1 MKVLKFGGTSVGS
14 VKSILTVKR
23 IVQDEAKKQPV
34 VVVVSALGGITDK
47 LINTSK
53 LAVAGDEAYLT
64 SYNEMVERHH
74 QMIDAIITDTKK
86 KEALLVVVDDL
97 LGQLKSIYQGVYLI
111 GDLSE
116 KTSNAIVSYGERISS
131 NIVAALIEGAK
142 WYNSLEFIKTKH
154 KQGRNLFSNSVSN
167 PLILDVFGDFKNGT
181 TTHKV
186 CVAGGFISTD
196 SVTGE
201 VTNLGRGGSDYTA
214 AILAAALDAEVL
226 EIWTDVSGFMTA
238 DPRVINTAY
247 PIERLSY
254 VEATELCNFG
264 AKVVYPPTIYPVC
277 IKNIP
282 ILIKNTFHPED
293 KGTIIT
299 SLDEDEDNG
308 RAIKGISSINNTSLI
323 TVSGLSMVGV
333 IGVNRRIFTTLAENG
348 ISVFMVSQ
356 ASSENSTSIGV
367 TDDDADRACEVLNKE
382 FAKEIEMGA
391 MYKMKLERDL
401 ATVAIVGE
409 NMKHTPGIAGKLFG
423 TLGRNGISVIACAQ
437 GASETNISFV
447 VERKSLRK
455 SLNVIH
461 DSFFLSEYQVLNVFL
476 CGVGTVG
483 GSLLEQIASQR
494 QKLMKER
501 NLQINVVGIA
511 SGHNAVFDR
520 NGIDLEA
527 PLLSPQGGKTPCGE
541 FSIQRLREMLKQ
553 APASNIK
560 RLKEEVIGMNIF
572 NSVFVDC
579 TASAEVAGLY
589 EDLLSNNISVV
600 AANKVAASSDYD
612 NYAKLKA
619 TARKRGVKYLFETNV
634 GAGLPIINTIND
646 LINSGDKI
654 LKLEAVLSGTLNF
667 IFNKISADVPFS
679 ETVRLAKEEGYSEP
693 DPRIDLSGKDVVRKL
708 VILSREAGYKMNQED
723 VEKKLFIPQ
732 SFFEGSL
739 DDFWK
744 NLPSLDAQFEQE
756 RKEVEA
762 AHEHWKF
769 VAKLENGKGSVSLQ
783 RVGEHHPFYDLE
795 GSNNIILITTERYN
809 QYPMLIQGY
818 GAGAQVT
825 AAGVFAD
832 IMSIANI

>member
-1 MKVLKFGGTSVGS
+1 
-14 VKSILTVKR
+14 
-23 IVQDEAKKQPV
+23 
-34 VVVVSALGGITDK
+34 
-47 LINTSK
+47 
-53 LAVAGDEAYLT
+53 
-64 SYNEMVERHH
+64 
-74 QMIDAIITDTKK
+74 
-86 KEALLVVVDDL
+86 
-97 LGQLKSIYQGVYLI
+97 
-111 GDLSE
+111 
-116 KTSNAIVSYGERISS
+116 
-131 NIVAALIEGAK
+131 
-142 WYNSLEFIKTKH
+142 
-154 KQGRNLFSNSVSN
+154 
-167 PLILDVFGDFKNGT
+167 
-181 TTHKV
+181 
-186 CVAGGFISTD
+186 
-196 SVTGE
+196 
-201 VTNLGRGGSDYTA
+201 
-214 AILAAALDAEVL
+214 
-226 EIWTDVSGFMTA
+226 
-238 DPRVINTAY
+238 
-247 PIERLSY
+247 
-254 VEATELCNFG
+254 
-264 AKVVYPPTIYPVC
+264 
-277 IKNIP
+277 
-282 ILIKNTFHPED
+282 
-293 KGTIIT
+293 
-299 SLDEDEDNG
+299 
-308 RAIKGISSINNTSLI
+308 
-323 TVSGLSMVGV
+323 
-333 IGVNRRIFTTLAENG
+333 
-348 ISVFMVSQ
+348 
-356 ASSENSTSIGV
+356 
-367 TDDDADRACEVLNKE
+367 
-382 FAKEIEMGA
+382 
-391 MYKMKLERDL
+391 
-401 ATVAIVGE
+401 
-409 NMKHTPGIAGKLFG
+409 
-423 TLGRNGISVIACAQ
+423 
-437 GASETNISFV
+437 
-447 VERKSLRK
+447 
-455 SLNVIH
+455 
-461 DSFFLSEYQVLNVFL
+461 
-476 CGVGTVG
+476 
-483 GSLLEQIASQR
+483 
-494 QKLMKER
+494 
-501 NLQINVVGIA
+501 
-511 SGHNAVFDR
+511 
-520 NGIDLEA
+520 
-527 PLLSPQGGKTPCGE
+527 
-541 FSIQRLREMLKQ
+541 MLKQ

-667 IFNKISADVPFS
+667 IFNKISVDVPFS

>member
-14 VKSILTVKR
+14 VEIILNLKK
-23 IVQDEAKKQPV
+23 IVEGQQEPV

-47 LINTSK
+47 LISTSN
-53 LAVAGDEAYLT
+53 LAMAGDAAYLT

-74 QMIDAIITDTKK
+74 QMINAIITDTKK
-86 KEALLVVVDDL
+86 KEVLLATVDEL

-131 NIVAALIEGAK
+131 NIVATLIEGAK
-142 WYNSLEFIKTKH
+142 WYNSLEFIKTKK
-154 KQGRNLFSNSVSN
+154 KQGRNLFSNTISM
-167 PLILDVFGDFKNGT
+167 PLILETFKDFQNVG
-181 TTHKV
+181 V
-186 CVAGGFISTD
+186 CGGFISTD
-196 SVTGE
+196 SVTSE

-214 AILAAALDAEVL
+214 AILAAALNADVL

-277 IKNIP
+277 LKNIP
-282 ILIKNTFHPED
+282 ILIKNTFRPED

-299 SLDEDEDNG
+299 NMDETEDEG

-333 IGVNRRIFTTLAENG
+333 IGVNRLIFNNLAENG

-367 TDDDADRACEVLNKE
+367 TDDNADRACEVLNKE

-401 ATVAIVGE
+401 ATMAIVGE

-483 GSLLEQIASQR
+483 GSLLEQIAGQR

-511 SGHNAVFDR
+511 SGHNAMFDR
-520 NGIDLEA
+520 NGINLSQWEEDGKFSIAQLRAGLKAAEASDLE
-527 PLLSPQGGKTPCGE
+527 
-541 FSIQRLREMLKQ
+541 
-553 APASNIK
+553 

-579 TASAEVAGLY
+579 TASADVAGLY
-589 EDLLSNNISVV
+589 EAFLSNNISVV

-612 NYAKLKA
+612 NYARLKA

-667 IFNKISADVPFS
+667 IFNTISADVPFS
-679 ETVRLAKEEGYSEP
+679 ETVRRAKEEGYAEP
-693 DPRIDLSGKDVVRKL
+693 DPRVDLSGKDVIRKL

-723 VEKKLFIPQ
+723 VEKHLFIPQ
-732 SFFEGSL
+732 PFFDGSL
-739 DDFWK
+739 EDFWK
-744 NLPSLDAQFEQE
+744 NLPSLDAQFEAE

-762 AHEHWKF
+762 AHQHWRF
-769 VAKLENGKGSVSLQ
+769 VAKLENGKGSVSLE
-783 RVGEHHPFYDLE
+783 RVGERHPFYDLE

-818 GAGAQVT
+818 GAGASVT

>member
-14 VKSILTVKR
+14 VESILNLKK
-23 IVQDEAKKQPV
+23 IVEGQDEPV

-53 LAVAGDEAYLT
+53 VAVAGDETYLT

-86 KEALLVVVDDL
+86 KETLLATVDDL

-131 NIVAALIEGAK
+131 NIVAALIEDAK

-520 NGIDLEA
+520 HGIDLEA

-541 FSIQRLREMLKQ
+541 FSIQRLREVLKQ

-762 AHEHWKF
+762 AHEHLKF

>member
-14 VKSILTVKR
+14 VESILNLKK
-23 IVQDEAKKQPV
+23 IVEGQDEPV

-53 LAVAGDEAYLT
+53 VAVAGDETYLT

-86 KEALLVVVDDL
+86 KETLLATVDDL

-356 ASSENSTSIGV
+356 ASSANSTSIGV

-391 MYKMKLERDL
+391 MYKMNLERDL

-527 PLLSPQGGKTPCGE
+527 PLLSPQEGKTPCGE
-541 FSIQRLREMLKQ
+541 FSIQRLREVLKQ

>member
-14 VKSILTVKR
+14 VESILNLKK
-23 IVQDEAKKQPV
+23 IVEGQNEPV

-47 LINTSK
+47 LIGTSK
-53 LAVAGDEAYLT
+53 LAMAGDAAYLT
-64 SYNEMVERHH
+64 AYEEMVERHH
-74 QMIDAIITDTKK
+74 QMIDAIITDTTKK
-86 KEALLVVVDDL
+86 TTLLATVDEL

-116 KTSNAIVSYGERISS
+116 KTSNVIVSYGERISS
-131 NIVAALIEGAK
+131 NIVATLIENAK

-154 KQGRNLFSNSVSN
+154 KEGRNLFSNSVST
-167 PLILDVFGDFKNGT
+167 PLILETFKDFMNGT
-181 TTHKV
+181 ANHKV

-196 SVTGE
+196 SITGE

-214 AILAAALDAEVL
+214 AILAAALNADVL

-238 DPRVINTAY
+238 DPRVINNAY
-247 PIERLSY
+247 PIDKLSY

-277 IKNIP
+277 VKNIP
-282 ILIKNTFHPED
+282 ILVKNTFRPED

-299 SLDEDEDNG
+299 NIDESNDNG

-367 TDDDADRACEVLNKE
+367 TDADADRACEVLNKE

-483 GSLLEQIASQR
+483 GSLLEQIAGQR

-511 SGHNAVFDR
+511 SGHNAMFDR
-520 NGIDLEA
+520 NGIDLSQWEED
-527 PLLSPQGGKTPCGE
+527 GK
-541 FSIQRLREMLKQ
+541 FSVAQLRAGLKD
-553 APASNIK
+553 APASNLE
-560 RLKEEVIGMNIF
+560 RLKDEVIGMNIF

-579 TASAEVAGLY
+579 TASADVAGLY
-589 EDLLSNNISVV
+589 EAFLSNNISVV

-667 IFNKISADVPFS
+667 IFNTISADVPFS
-679 ETVRLAKEEGYSEP
+679 ETVRRAKEEGYAEP
-693 DPRIDLSGKDVVRKL
+693 DPRVDLSGKDVIRKL

-723 VEKKLFIPQ
+723 VEKHLFIPQ
-732 SFFEGSL
+732 SFFDGSL
-739 DDFWK
+739 EDFWK
-744 NLPSLDAQFEQE
+744 NVPSLDAQFETE

-762 AHEHWKF
+762 AHQHWRF
-769 VAKLENGKGSVSLQ
+769 VAKLENGKGSVSLE
-783 RVGEHHPFYDLE
+783 RVGERHPFYDLE

-818 GAGAQVT
+818 GAGASVT